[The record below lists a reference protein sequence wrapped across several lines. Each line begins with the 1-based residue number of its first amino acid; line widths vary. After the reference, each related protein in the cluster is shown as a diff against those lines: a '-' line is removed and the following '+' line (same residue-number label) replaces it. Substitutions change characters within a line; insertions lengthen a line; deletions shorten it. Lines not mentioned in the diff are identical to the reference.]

1 MSTTIR
7 AILDRRL
14 IAIVRLSN
22 YNAAREV
29 AQALIAG
36 GISIIE
42 FTLTGTGAL
51 AAIASMREVCGESAY
66 IGAGTVLTPHDVEE
80 VAQAGAQF
88 VVTPILNHQVIE
100 ACHYFSL
107 PIACGALTPTEIQSA
122 YEAGAELVK
131 VFPAS
136 QVGPQ
141 YLRDI
146 LAPLPHL
153 RLVPTGGVSALNA
166 GDYLKAGAVAV
177 AIGGNLVSERAVASS
192 DWEHITRRAQ
202 ECVRAVQV

>member
-29 AQALIAG
+29 AQALITG

-51 AAIASMREVCGESAY
+51 AAIASMREVCGESAS

-100 ACHYFSL
+100 ACHHFSL
-107 PIACGALTPTEIQSA
+107 PIACGALTPTEIQ
-122 YEAGAELVK
+122 
-131 VFPAS
+131 
-136 QVGPQ
+136 
-141 YLRDI
+141 
-146 LAPLPHL
+146 
-153 RLVPTGGVSALNA
+153 
-166 GDYLKAGAVAV
+166 
-177 AIGGNLVSERAVASS
+177 
-192 DWEHITRRAQ
+192 
-202 ECVRAVQV
+202 